1 LEVTA
6 THQDIDATIS
16 VQQIEQTA
24 TQQDTNPA
32 SQILVKQIEQREIK
46 REIKQMGATLPR

>member
-46 REIKQMGATLPR
+46 REIKQKGATLPR